1 MSGWLWRGSTPTAP
15 APAAG
20 APPPAA
26 AGQPLM
32 LVSVDAAGRFTL
44 NPPALSALRAIR
56 GPVGVVTIG
65 GRARQGKSMI
75 LNHLLQ
81 VGSGPGA
88 PRFSVSSS
96 TRPHTKGIWL
106 WSAPVPAV
114 GPDGKPYSLILMDS
128 EGIDAVDQVR
138 ARDTERRRAG
148 RRGAGM
154 RTRLEAGGGGVRARP
169 TSSHT
174 TILSP
179 VLFPLQTGKYSASI
193 FSLSILL
200 SSLFVY
206 NQLGSLDEA
215 ALEKLALVVEL
226 TKSIQVK
233 AGEGGAPSTPA
244 DPSALADAMPSF
256 LWLLRDFYL
265 DLRDGGGAG
274 GGAGGGPGSDATD
287 YMEHA
292 LADVAAAD
300 GGTAGKNGVRRAIR
314 ALFPRRA
321 CVALVRPAADEAT
334 LQRLEAVPLADLR
347 PEFVAGLRALTAQ
360 IFALARPKRVGPG
373 APALTGPG
381 LAALAAAYVAAL
393 NGGAVPVI
401 ATAWEG
407 VAEGECRRAADAA
420 EGAYRG
426 AWGKAD
432 GHAAAIPDTPA
443 ALDAEHAR
451 CLAAGAE
458 AFEEVALGEGE
469 VRSAADGRWRAA
481 AAREFASHRAS
492 RLAAASV
499 AVQAALAMEGAAIA
513 AWAATDPAA
522 SADGVAARISRASGA
537 VAGVGGEGEPAALY
551 GRWAATTSATAMK
564 SLIARAE
571 AASAARVEAGAA
583 AVAAA
588 EAHAAAA
595 EARARDAD
603 ARAAAGAGGEARATA
618 AEARAA
624 AAEARARDAD
634 ARAAAAEAS
643 KAYHLTRAREEEGR
657 AAADAAAA
665 IAGATSAVEARAAA
679 AERAV
684 AAARTEL
691 EAVRAQAAAAAA
703 QAAAA
708 AAARAAPPP
717 VDPPPPPL
725 MDPHTEFEDAH
736 AGQDVDPASMS
747 IPSLK
752 AWLTEAGHEDV
763 AWRLAGARAKK
774 ADYVAAANDVL
785 GKR

>member
-1 MSGWLWRGSTPTAP
+1 M
-15 APAAG
+15 
-20 APPPAA
+20 
-26 AGQPLM
+26 
-32 LVSVDAAGRFTL
+32 
-44 NPPALSALRAIR
+44 
-56 GPVGVVTIG
+56 
-65 GRARQGKSMI
+65 
-75 LNHLLQ
+75 
-81 VGSGPGA
+81 
-88 PRFSVSSS
+88 
-96 TRPHTKGIWL
+96 
-106 WSAPVPAV
+106 
-114 GPDGKPYSLILMDS
+114 
-128 EGIDAVDQVR
+128 
-138 ARDTERRRAG
+138 
-148 RRGAGM
+148 
-154 RTRLEAGGGGVRARP
+154 
-169 TSSHT
+169 
-174 TILSP
+174 
-179 VLFPLQTGKYSASI
+179 
-193 FSLSILL
+193 
-200 SSLFVY
+200 
-206 NQLGSLDEA
+206 
-215 ALEKLALVVEL
+215 EL

-265 DLRDGGGAG
+265 DLRDG

-499 AVQAALAMEGAAIA
+499 AVQAALATEGAAIA

-537 VAGVGGEGEPAALY
+537 VAGVGGEGEPAAMY

-564 SLIARAE
+564 ALVARAE
-571 AASAARVEAGAA
+571 AASAARVEASTA

-588 EAHAAAA
+588 EAPAAAA
-595 EARARDAD
+595 A
-603 ARAAAGAGGEARATA
+603 
-618 AEARAA
+618 
-624 AAEARARDAD
+624 ARARDAD

-643 KAYHLTRAREEEGR
+643 KALHLTRAREEEGR

-665 IAGATSAVEARAAA
+665 VVGATSAAEARAAA

-703 QAAAA
+703 QAASA

-717 VDPPPPPL
+717 VAPPPPPL